1 MLYNEPLYRPPSEAN
16 SAIVQVTL
24 GCSWNQCLFCDMYH
38 EKRFRLVPL
47 QEIENDLR
55 TLSEYM
61 PEARKLFLADG
72 DAFVLSYDKLRPILE
87 LAHSY
92 FPALHRISAYALPRD
107 IASKSPEEL
116 EALRSLGLS
125 LLYVGVETGSD
136 YLLET
141 IRKSETR
148 TSIVEGISRA
158 HAAGIDTS
166 VMIISGLGGKEHSE
180 EHAKESASL
189 LNLIQPKYLSTLTL
203 FLPRGL
209 ANYQQA
215 FGGNFTPLDTYDVLQ
230 ELRLFISGLEL
241 EGTIFRSNHVSNS
254 LPLEGILS
262 RDRAKLL
269 ATIDRMSLEAERL
282 RRFTPEYG
290 Y

>member
-38 EKRFRLVPL
+38 GKRFQVIAL

-55 TLSEYM
+55 LLSEYM
-61 PEARKLFLADG
+61 PSARKLFLADG
-72 DAFVLSYDKLRPILE
+72 NAFVLSYEKLRPILE
-87 LAHSY
+87 LAHIY
-92 FPALHRISAYALPRD
+92 FPALHRISAYSLPRD
-107 IASKSPEEL
+107 IANKSLTEL
-116 EALRSLGLS
+116 ETLRSLGLS
-125 LLYVGVETGSD
+125 LLYIGIETGSD
-136 YLLET
+136 NLLNA
-141 IRKSETR
+141 IHKSETR
-148 TSIVEGISRA
+148 ASIVEGIEKA

-166 VMIISGLGGKEHSE
+166 VMIISGLGGAEHTE

-189 LNLIQPKYLSTLTL
+189 LNMVQPKFLSTLTL

-209 ANYQQA
+209 KEYRAQLKSS
-215 FGGNFTPLDTYDVLQ
+215 FTPLDTYSILQ
-230 ELRLFISGLEL
+230 ELHLFINELEL
-241 EGTIFRSNHVSNS
+241 HGTIFRSNHISNS
-254 LPLEGILS
+254 LPLEGTLS

-269 ATIDRMSLEAERL
+269 ATIENIRAEAAEL
-282 RRFTPEYG
+282 RRFSPEYG

>member
-1 MLYNEPLYRPPSEAN
+1 M
-16 SAIVQVTL
+16 
-24 GCSWNQCLFCDMYH
+24 
-38 EKRFRLVPL
+38 
-47 QEIENDLR
+47 
-55 TLSEYM
+55 
-61 PEARKLFLADG
+61 
-72 DAFVLSYDKLRPILE
+72 
-87 LAHSY
+87 
-92 FPALHRISAYALPRD
+92 
-107 IASKSPEEL
+107 
-116 EALRSLGLS
+116 
-125 LLYVGVETGSD
+125 LYVGVETGAD
-136 YLLET
+136 YLLKT

-158 HAAGIDTS
+158 HVAGIDTS

-209 ANYQQA
+209 ADYQQA
-215 FGGNFTPLDTYDVLQ
+215 FGGNFTPLDTHGVLQ

>member
-38 EKRFRLVPL
+38 KKHFRVVEAQEVEK
-47 QEIENDLR
+47 DLR
-55 TLSEYM
+55 LLSEYM
-61 PEARKLFLADG
+61 PDVRKLFLADG
-72 DAFVLSYDKLRPILE
+72 NAFVLSYERLRSILE
-87 LAHSY
+87 IAHIY

-107 IASKSPEEL
+107 IASKTTTEL
-116 EALRSLGLS
+116 QALRQLGLS

-136 YLLET
+136 YLLKA
-141 IRKSETR
+141 IHKGETR
-148 TSIVEGISRA
+148 ASIVKAINKA
-158 HAAGIDTS
+158 HAAGIQTS
-166 VMIISGLGGKEHSE
+166 VMIISGLGGKEHTV
-180 EHAKESASL
+180 EHAQGSATL
-189 LNLIQPKYLSTLTL
+189 LNLIQPKFLSTLTL

-209 ANYQQA
+209 EAYRSC

-230 ELRLFISGLEL
+230 ELHTLIAALEL

-254 LPLEGILS
+254 LPLEGTLS
-262 RDRAKLL
+262 RDRTKLLTTIEQMSSEAKLL
-269 ATIDRMSLEAERL
+269 
-282 RRFTPEYG
+282 RRFSPEYG